1 MCFRG
6 FLKKWL
12 VSQSLWFF
20 LGGCSILVISTRRWI
35 ELSKSKVSF
44 LIILSK
50 YYIVSKRV
58 DTTFITPLF
67 CLKAHF
73 SVVIVLDGNFL
84 LVFTFRFKCFMD
96 NVVNNSARKT
106 FTLCSNIPC
115 SNIPCSNYSM
125 FKLFHV
131 NIGQTLVNLLHLC
144 FRLLCYYNSV

>member
-1 MCFRG
+1 VFSG
-6 FLKKWL
+6 IFKKMASEPESL
-12 VSQSLWFF
+12 IPSGRLFHLGYLYQKMDRIVKIQSFIF
-20 LGGCSILVISTRRWI
+20 
-35 ELSKSKVSF
+35 K
-44 LIILSK
+44 ILSK

-58 DTTFITPLF
+58 DTTFITPLI